1 VKLLEQGHDPMV
13 LVEMGQTHEGSVN
26 LAKSFIDLSASAGAD
41 AVKVQIHLPE
51 YESSPKEHFRDE
63 TFAEDPSRRE
73 FWERTS
79 FSNDQ
84 WAALRD
90 YARERNLLFIASA
103 FSTQAI
109 DLCVSLGVDAL
120 KIGSAESL
128 QSWFL
133 NYAAL
138 QNLPTIASTGL
149 SGWADVDKT
158 FRLLSPHLDYLALMQ
173 CTSIYPTPL
182 AKTLPTEVPEMIRKF
197 NVPIGY
203 SDHSG
208 RTAPPI
214 MAIALGASLLEVHAT
229 FHPAIR
235 GFDVASSLSF
245 EQVGD
250 IVRFRNDYVEMVRS
264 HHSKDSVAAELSDIR
279 SVFGRSASAVLD
291 LLPNDSVTLD
301 AVSFRKPA
309 GGMSEEDIAPFL
321 GGKLARAVK
330 KGEFFKPEDFA
341 E

>member
-1 VKLLEQGHDPMV
+1 MV
-13 LVEMGQTHEGSVN
+13 LVEMGQTHEGSLN
-26 LAKSFIDLSASAGAD
+26 LAKSFIDLSAASGAD

-51 YESSPKEHFRDE
+51 HESSREERFRDE
-63 TFAEDPSRRE
+63 TSAEDPSRRE

-84 WAALRD
+84 WATLRD
-90 YARERNLLFIASA
+90 YARQLNLLFIASA

-109 DLCVSLGVDAL
+109 DLCVSLEVDAL

-133 NYAAL
+133 NYAAD

-149 SGWADVDKT
+149 SSWADVDRT
-158 FRLLSPHLDYLALMQ
+158 FQSLSPHLDYLALMQ

-182 AKTLPTEVPEMIRKF
+182 AKTLPTEVPEMRRRF
-197 NVPIGY
+197 NVPVGY

-214 MAIALGASLLEVHAT
+214 MAIALGASLIEVHAT

-235 GFDVASSLSF
+235 GFDAASSLSF
-245 EQVGD
+245 EQVED
-250 IVRFRNDYVEMVRS
+250 IVRFRDDYVEMVGS
-264 HHSKDSVAAELSDIR
+264 QHSKDSVGAELSDIR
-279 SVFGRSASAVLD
+279 SIFGRSASAALD
-291 LLPNDSVTLD
+291 LLPDEIVNLGVI
-301 AVSFRKPA
+301 AFRKPA
-309 GGMSEEDIAPFL
+309 GGMSEEDIFPFL
-321 GGKLARAVK
+321 GGKLRRAVK